1 MTTSPPL
8 TAFFE
13 PLPER
18 RRAAHDTP
26 RPRILLS
33 VPEAAYEL
41 GVGRTRVYELMR
53 DGDLESVHVGRL
65 RKIPVSA
72 LVDFV
77 ERCRMQGTEGS

>member
-1 MTTSPPL
+1 M
-8 TAFFE
+8 
-13 PLPER
+13 
-18 RRAAHDTP
+18 
-26 RPRILLS
+26 
-33 VPEAAYEL
+33 
-41 GVGRTRVYELMR
+41 GRTRVYELMR